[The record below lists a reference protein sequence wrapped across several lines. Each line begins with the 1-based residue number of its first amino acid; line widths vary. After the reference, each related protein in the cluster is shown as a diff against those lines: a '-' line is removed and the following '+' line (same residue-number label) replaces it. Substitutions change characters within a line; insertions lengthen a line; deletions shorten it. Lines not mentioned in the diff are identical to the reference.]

1 MLGRPKG
8 PTPRRNRLQVM
19 LTDEETAQ
27 FDERCRETS
36 TSRSS
41 QMRRLVLEFIG
52 TTKKSEP
59 TKK

>member
-8 PTPRRNRLQVM
+8 PSPRRNRLQVM
-19 LTDEETAQ
+19 LTDEETAL
-27 FDERCRETS
+27 FDKRCRELF

-41 QMRRLVLEFIG
+41 QMRRLVLEYIG
-52 TTKKSEP
+52 AAKPKP